1 MFNKKRNSKNEIYTY
16 NYMNPEGDM
25 RRPSDFGWLKWS
37 LDFTKWTG
45 LAGVVC
51 YMWSFIIFMIHA
63 TNEEKYWF
71 TRYEKKFGNR
81 EYALSQIY
89 DEIGLRKMAIE
100 RQKKIYGLH
109 AINENTMNE
118 GQRRELEERRDEDLR
133 WKQAGFSELEINQK
147 RIRNQGFVPAFD
159 DMMNEPIFKQDI
171 GVDGCGYIIY
181 DKKYGTYNV
190 IIVSPARYIGNGKY
204 AVDKMFRK
212 AHLFDIEFRLPQMVD
227 AERTRYNEFVN
238 QSKNEKHSNA
248 KSNSNVNHVREAM
261 GMSNDVD
268 ENLDDDIF

>member
-16 NYMNPEGDM
+16 NYMNTKGDM

-51 YMWSFIIFMIHA
+51 YMWSFVIFMINA
-63 TNEEKYWF
+63 TSEEKYWF
-71 TRYEKKFGNR
+71 SQYIKKFGGDRN
-81 EYALSQIY
+81 YALSQIY
-89 DEIGLRKMAIE
+89 DEIGMRKMAIE
-100 RQKKIYGLH
+100 QQKEIYGLH
-109 AINENTMNE
+109 AINEHVMNE
-118 GQRRELEERRDEDLR
+118 GERREIEERRDEDLR
-133 WKQAGFSELEINQK
+133 WKQRGCTDMEIKLK
-147 RIRNQGFVPAFD
+147 RVPSKFIPAWKD
-159 DMMNEPIFKQDI
+159 LMTEPIFKQDI

-190 IIVSPARYIGNGKY
+190 AIVSPARYIGNGQY
-204 AVDKMFRK
+204 DVDRLIRK
-212 AHLFDIEFRLPQMVD
+212 AHLFDIEYQLPILVD
-227 AERTRYNEFVN
+227 RERTRYNEFVN
-238 QSKNEKHSNA
+238 QSKVEKHTNA

-261 GMSNDVD
+261 GMGNDVD